1 MKHILLFFLSNIH
14 LNKETGEFIHSKYL
28 GQNGRIFDCVQTNEA
43 AVDYMMSDLDTGL
56 DALFFFSS
64 NKTKECL
71 TMPSKGELVS
81 KTHIDWFKERVCNK
95 YPALQNAFHNVD
107 YDEKKDADESIR
119 QVTEMTEMIKSYIDE
134 SDDKDICLHAD
145 MTGGFRHASMMMLS
159 VMQLLRQYQGIRIG
173 KVLYSNWMKRKK
185 EYGNASL
192 KGFNEE
198 EQSYKQADINLT
210 EPMGVVEDVTEVH
223 RMFLLISGTDEFV
236 NYGSVKEINRYF
248 ANRPKSRELE
258 QLITTMDSFSDAI
271 KICRTDKIESVVRN
285 LQKCINEFACNT
297 CKTVHERIFSQIIT
311 ILVKEYGDLLH
322 QGVTKLDII
331 DWCIRKDFLQQAMTL
346 CTEWLPFVLVENK
359 ICYTEDGMIQLEALN
374 LGIDM
379 DRSWQ
384 QSFIINYKGTGIEKD
399 KDKVITSNGPKGA
412 GLSIYN
418 YISGKGKVESAA
430 DFPEGE
436 EPLLQLFSECE
447 KFTDIFQELKEQ
459 KITLAEFAE
468 KAPMSERAAHILWR
482 TMVVNNYNYA
492 KGFRDYLISVKKPL
506 NLLNRIRSTF
516 SEEQYGSLFSI
527 IIKKNVKKREKN
539 LKNKWEMRETEY
551 RNMLDSGIMK
561 TKCPGDVIH
570 LLKGYFDIRMARNG
584 INHATSN
591 MQDFEPQ
598 GTESGLQD
606 ENEAIKVM
614 MLSYLKDLKKF
625 C

>member
-1 MKHILLFFLSNIH
+1 MKNILLFFLSDIH
-14 LNKETGEFIHSKYL
+14 LNKKTGEFIISEYD
-28 GQNGRIFDCVQTNEA
+28 GRNGKIFECIQTNEP
-43 AVDYMMSDLDTGL
+43 AVDYIMDLLANKL
-56 DALFFFSS
+56 DALFFFSTK
-64 NKTKECL
+64 KTKEQL
-71 TMPSKGELVS
+71 DVTINENRVS
-81 KTHIDWFKERVCNK
+81 ETHIEWFTNRIIQK
-95 YPALQNAFHNVD
+95 YPMLMGSFYNVD
-107 YDEKKDADESIR
+107 YDENKDADESIR
-119 QVTEMTEMIKSYIDE
+119 QVTEMTEMIRSYLDE

-185 EYGNASL
+185 EYGNLPS

-198 EQSYKQADINLT
+198 GQSYKQADINLT

-223 RMFLLISGTDEFV
+223 RMFFLISGTDEFV

-384 QSFIINYKGTGIEKD
+384 QSFIIN
-399 KDKVITSNGPKGA
+399 
-412 GLSIYN
+412 
-418 YISGKGKVESAA
+418 
-430 DFPEGE
+430 
-436 EPLLQLFSECE
+436 
-447 KFTDIFQELKEQ
+447 
-459 KITLAEFAE
+459 
-468 KAPMSERAAHILWR
+468 
-482 TMVVNNYNYA
+482 
-492 KGFRDYLISVKKPL
+492 
-506 NLLNRIRSTF
+506 
-516 SEEQYGSLFSI
+516 
-527 IIKKNVKKREKN
+527 
-539 LKNKWEMRETEY
+539 
-551 RNMLDSGIMK
+551 
-561 TKCPGDVIH
+561 
-570 LLKGYFDIRMARNG
+570 
-584 INHATSN
+584 
-591 MQDFEPQ
+591 
-598 GTESGLQD
+598 
-606 ENEAIKVM
+606 
-614 MLSYLKDLKKF
+614 
-625 C
+625 